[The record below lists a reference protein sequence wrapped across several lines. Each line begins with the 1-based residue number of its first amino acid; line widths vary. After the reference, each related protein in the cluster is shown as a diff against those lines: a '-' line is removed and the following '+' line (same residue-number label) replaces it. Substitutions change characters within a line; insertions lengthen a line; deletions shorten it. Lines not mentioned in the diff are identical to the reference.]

1 MRQAAQATGIDVTT
15 AAAAAFNSKAIHDCD
30 CRSRRQK
37 GRSAQLPRNMK
48 KDWHR
53 LFSDRHTPSQ
63 EVMNGLQEVEEIEA
77 APSNDLDL
85 PE

>member
-1 MRQAAQATGIDVTT
+1 
-15 AAAAAFNSKAIHDCD
+15 
-30 CRSRRQK
+30 
-37 GRSAQLPRNMK
+37 MK